1 MDYKLEIK
9 QIVEFPRCRIYR
21 DFIRTLHE
29 EKNLRL
35 NGNSF
40 LFYYLSL
47 CSYANYR
54 ISRRKIE
61 AITYVIGPGEWI
73 CKLTELQK
81 WFRCRFQHQAISIL
95 NQLVEQN
102 YISYSFLGNRK
113 LIKFKINDWP
123 EHNTALDYSYPCKKD
138 EGFFF
143 FPIAKVH
150 ELISM
155 GKCSEMDILL
165 DLWIHTIYNDQAV
178 QGSASG
184 PVVYYRN
191 NTGNPLVS
199 YQTLGERWNHSKATV
214 SRILKKFEDM
224 DYITLVNFKGKHG
237 SMIYLNNYLSVMFDL
252 SDVMIDKEEIAMQMQ
267 LPIHVPEKPTESFVS
282 DSVKEEQIIV
292 SDNDSC
298 VPDSHIKF
306 MVMKTA
312 EILKNQGIP
321 CCECNKT
328 KYILSKL
335 SACKDILNIYTL
347 NIICPFGNSSY
358 QFELSIS
365 QQDNSVPVLPAQIP
379 AAFLKGGE

>member
-1 MDYKLEIK
+1 
-9 QIVEFPRCRIYR
+9 
-21 DFIRTLHE
+21 
-29 EKNLRL
+29 
-35 NGNSF
+35 
-40 LFYYLSL
+40 
-47 CSYANYR
+47 
-54 ISRRKIE
+54 
-61 AITYVIGPGEWI
+61 
-73 CKLTELQK
+73 
-81 WFRCRFQHQAISIL
+81 
-95 NQLVEQN
+95 
-102 YISYSFLGNRK
+102 
-113 LIKFKINDWP
+113 
-123 EHNTALDYSYPCKKD
+123 
-138 EGFFF
+138 
-143 FPIAKVH
+143 
-150 ELISM
+150 
-155 GKCSEMDILL
+155 
-165 DLWIHTIYNDQAV
+165 
-178 QGSASG
+178 
-184 PVVYYRN
+184 
-191 NTGNPLVS
+191 
-199 YQTLGERWNHSKATV
+199 
-214 SRILKKFEDM
+214 
-224 DYITLVNFKGKHG
+224 
-237 SMIYLNNYLSVMFDL
+237 
-252 SDVMIDKEEIAMQMQ
+252 MQMQ